1 MSKDPQI
8 NATNYILNIVELQ
21 NTITN
26 ASGLTPLSALTT
38 TVGQIQEIVD
48 YDNKRI
54 NVNTI
59 AKFSDTTVPISLI
72 NDLNLCNSALYSNG
86 VLFQG
91 GSGGSAATI
100 LSFYGGTG
108 IGIGSTSVLLAST
121 SVGGSPLISLNIGGS
136 NIFNVG
142 CNGNVSFY
150 NPILN
155 GGQFLISST
164 ATLGIA
170 SNADLGKSLMC
181 MDTGGNAGWGYVS
194 TMASADVLT
203 FLGGG
208 SEIARMTSAG
218 SMGIGTTTPLK
229 TLDVRGTGSF
239 SGRLTAF
246 DFLTLSDRRFKTNI
260 TRIENAS
267 DILDKIHGVR
277 FMWRDLSSCDVGV
290 IAQDLQGVLPEAV
303 VESEEWIEGGEEPK
317 LSVAY
322 HKITPVLVEVVKKM
336 ELRLSVVEANC
347 SALERHCSALERQN
361 TILEGLIRSHLRESH

>member
-1 MSKDPQI
+1 MSKNPQI
-8 NATNYILNIVELQ
+8 NASNYILNIVELQ
-21 NTITN
+21 NVVTS
-26 ASGLTPLSALTT
+26 ASGLTPLGILTN

-59 AKFSDTTVPISLI
+59 ARYSETTPISLI
-72 NDLNLCNSALYSNG
+72 NDLNLCNATLYSNG
-86 VLFQG
+86 VPFQG
-91 GSGGSAATI
+91 GGGSGATI
-100 LSFYGGTG
+100 LNFMGGTG
-108 IGIGSTSVLLAST
+108 IGIGSTSLLLTST
-121 SVGGSPLISLNIGGS
+121 SINGGPLISLNINGS
-136 NIFNVG
+136 NIFNVAS
-142 CNGNVSFY
+142 NGNVSFY

-170 SNADLGKSLMC
+170 SNAGLGKSLVC

-194 TMASADVLT
+194 TMATSGVIT
-203 FLGGG
+203 FSGSLG
-208 SEIARMTSAG
+208 EVARMTSAG
-218 SMGIGTTTPLK
+218 NMGIGVLNPVK
-229 TLDVRGTGSF
+229 TLDVKGTGSF
-239 SGRLTAF
+239 TGRLTAF

-303 VESEEWIEGGEEPK
+303 VGSEEWVEGEEEPK

-322 HKITPVLVEVVKKM
+322 HKITPVLVEVVKK
-336 ELRLSVVEANC
+336 LEARVI
-347 SALERHCSALERQN
+347 ALEAEL
-361 TILEGLIRSHLRESH
+361 RSHLLGHR

>member
-1 MSKDPQI
+1 MRRRLKFVVCDRREMSKDPQI

-21 NTITN
+21 NTITS

-54 NVNTI
+54 NINTI
-59 AKFSDTTVPISLI
+59 AKFSDTTVPISVI

-86 VLFQG
+86 VLFGG

-100 LSFYGGTG
+100 LNFYGGTG
-108 IGIGSTSVLLAST
+108 IGIGSTSVLLTST

-155 GGQFLISST
+155 GGQLLISST

-170 SNADLGKSLMC
+170 SNAGLGKSLMC

-194 TMASADVLT
+194 TMASGASDVLT

-218 SMGIGTTTPLK
+218 NMGIGVLNPVK
-229 TLDVRGTGSF
+229 TLDVKGTGSF
-239 SGRLTAF
+239 TGRLTAF
-246 DFLTLSDRRFKTNI
+246 DFLTVSDRRFKTNI

-303 VESEEWIEGGEEPK
+303 VESEERVEGGEEPK

-322 HKITPVLVEVVKKM
+322 HKITPVLVEVVKGL
-336 ELRLSVVEANC
+336 EARLT
-347 SALERHCSALERQN
+347 L
-361 TILEGLIRSHLRESH
+361 LEGLIRSHLRESH

>member
-1 MSKDPQI
+1 MSKNPQI
-8 NATNYILNIVELQ
+8 NASNYILNIVELQ
-21 NTITN
+21 NVVTS
-26 ASGLTPLSALTT
+26 ASGLTPLGILTN

-59 AKFSDTTVPISLI
+59 ARYSETTPISLI
-72 NDLNLCNSALYSNG
+72 NDLNLCNATLYSNG
-86 VLFQG
+86 VPFQG
-91 GSGGSAATI
+91 GGGSGATI
-100 LSFYGGTG
+100 LNFMGGTG
-108 IGIGSTSVLLAST
+108 IGIGSTSLLLTST
-121 SVGGSPLISLNIGGS
+121 SINGGPLISLNINGS
-136 NIFNVG
+136 NIFNVAS
-142 CNGNVSFY
+142 NGNVSFY

-170 SNADLGKSLMC
+170 SNAGLGKSLVC

-194 TMASADVLT
+194 TMATSGVIT
-203 FLGGG
+203 FSGSLG
-208 SEIARMTSAG
+208 EVARMTSAG
-218 SMGIGTTTPLK
+218 NMGIGVLNPVK
-229 TLDVRGTGSF
+229 TLDVKGTGSF
-239 SGRLTAF
+239 TGRLTAF
-246 DFLTLSDRRFKTNI
+246 DFLTVSDRRFKTNI

-303 VESEEWIEGGEEPK
+303 VESEEWVEGEDEPK

-322 HKITPVLVEVVKKM
+322 HKITPVLVEVVKK
-336 ELRLSVVEANC
+336 LEARVI
-347 SALERHCSALERQN
+347 ALEAEL
-361 TILEGLIRSHLRESH
+361 RSHLLGHR

>member
-21 NTITN
+21 NTITT

-86 VLFQG
+86 VLFG
-91 GSGGSAATI
+91 GGGTGGSAATI

-108 IGIGSTSVLLAST
+108 IGIGSTSVLLTST
-121 SVGGSPLISLNIGGS
+121 SVGGGPLISLNIGGS
-136 NIFNVG
+136 NIFSVG

-164 ATLGIA
+164 ATLGVA
-170 SNADLGKSLMC
+170 SNAGLGKSLMC

-303 VESEEWIEGGEEPK
+303 VESEEWIEGEEEPK

-336 ELRLSVVEANC
+336 EGRL
-347 SALERHCSALERQN
+347 SALERQN
-361 TILEGLIRSHLRESH
+361 TILEDLLRSHLQAHH

>member
-1 MSKDPQI
+1 MRYQ
-8 NATNYILNIVELQ
+8 
-21 NTITN
+21 
-26 ASGLTPLSALTT
+26 ASYVTAFL
-38 TVGQIQEIVD
+38 
-48 YDNKRI
+48 
-54 NVNTI
+54 
-59 AKFSDTTVPISLI
+59 AKFSDVTAPISLI

-86 VLFQG
+86 VLFSG
-91 GSGGSAATI
+91 GSGSASATI

-136 NIFNVG
+136 NIFTVG

-150 NPILN
+150 HPILN

-164 ATLGIA
+164 AMLGIA

-194 TMASADVLT
+194 TMATGDVLT
-203 FLGGG
+203 FSGASG
-208 SEIARMTSAG
+208 EIARMTSAG
-218 SMGIGTTTPLK
+218 SMGIGTAVPLK

-303 VESEEWIEGGEEPK
+303 VESEEWIEGEEEPK

-336 ELRLSVVEANC
+336 EGRLSALERQYSALERHC

-361 TILEGLIRSHLRESH
+361 TILEDLLRSHLQGHR

>member
-1 MSKDPQI
+1 MNPQI
-8 NATNYILNIVELQ
+8 NSSNYILNIVELQ
-21 NTITN
+21 NVVTT
-26 ASGLTPLSALTT
+26 ASGLTPLGVLSNA
-38 TVGQIQEIVD
+38 VGQIQEIVD

-59 AKFSDTTVPISLI
+59 AKYSDMTVPISLI

-86 VLFQG
+86 VLFGLG
-91 GSGGSAATI
+91 GGDSAATI
-100 LSFYGGTG
+100 LNFLGGTG
-108 IGIGSTSVLLAST
+108 IGIGSTSILLTST
-121 SVGGSPLISLNIGGS
+121 SVNGGPLISLNVGGS
-136 NIFNVG
+136 NIFNVNS
-142 CNGNVSFY
+142 NGNVSFF
-150 NPILN
+150 NPIMG

-164 ATLGIA
+164 AVLGIA
-170 SNADLGKSLMC
+170 SNAGLGKSLMC

-194 TMASADVLT
+194 TLASGVGGAVT
-203 FLGGG
+203 FSGPGG
-208 SEIARMTSAG
+208 EVARMTSAG
-218 SMGIGTTTPLK
+218 NMGIGVVNPVK

-303 VESEEWIEGGEEPK
+303 VGSEEWVEGEEEPK

-336 ELRLSVVEANC
+336 ELRLS
-347 SALERHCSALERQN
+347 ALERQNSALERQN
-361 TILEGLIRSHLRESH
+361 SALERQNSTLEAELRSHLRGHC

>member
-21 NTITN
+21 NTITS

-38 TVGQIQEIVD
+38 TVSQIQEIVD

-91 GSGGSAATI
+91 GGSGSAATI
-100 LSFYGGTG
+100 LNFYGGTG
-108 IGIGSTSVLLAST
+108 IGIGSTSVLLTST
-121 SVGGSPLISLNIGGS
+121 SVGGGPLISLNIGGS
-136 NIFNVG
+136 NIFSVG

-170 SNADLGKSLMC
+170 SNAGLGKSLMC

-194 TMASADVLT
+194 TMASGASDVLT

-246 DFLTLSDRRFKTNI
+246 DFLTVSDRRFKTNI

-267 DILDKIHGVR
+267 DILDKIQGVR

-290 IAQDLQGVLPEAV
+290 IAQDLQEVLPEAV
-303 VESEEWIEGGEEPK
+303 VGSEEWLEGEEEPK

-322 HKITPVLVEVVKKM
+322 HKITPVLVEVVKQ
-336 ELRLSVVEANC
+336 LQARVT
-347 SALERHCSALERQN
+347 ALEAV
-361 TILEGLIRSHLRESH
+361 IRSYR